1 MVWQATKGADPD
13 VKRIARHNLAG
24 VLGLSALFSGAL
36 GLPMALV
43 MMGVLNAVAASA
55 GDGDDQWDAETEFRA
70 FLSDVLGPDIAA
82 LMLGGVVNPL
92 TGPDVASRVDLS
104 QLWFR
109 DANRE
114 LVGRGAYA
122 NLFEQAA
129 GPMGGLLKNALVGK
143 QLMDEG
149 HTMRGIE
156 TMLPKALKDGVK
168 AVRYATE
175 GVNNL
180 RGDPLVKDVGLGTAL
195 LQAAG
200 FTPAKVAEQYDR
212 NRDLK
217 NYEQKILARRSRLMD
232 AFAMSVRLGDD
243 ASRADTMESI
253 RAFNKKRP
261 EIAITRNTLQS
272 SIVSRARYSAAA
284 ENGIQLNKKIATRVK
299 AAVGE

>member
-1 MVWQATKGADPD
+1 VPACNHRLSTRWPVGWLTCLIFRQNSLNMSWHIGRMVWQATKGADPD

-82 LMLGGVVNPL
+82 LVLGGVVNPL
-92 TGPDVASRVDLS
+92 TGADVASRVDLS

-180 RGDPLVKDVGLGTAL
+180 RGDPLVRMSGLEPRSCRRPASRPPRSPSSMTAT
-195 LQAAG
+195 G
-200 FTPAKVAEQYDR
+200 ISRTTS
-212 NRDLK
+212 
-217 NYEQKILARRSRLMD
+217 RRS
-232 AFAMSVRLGDD
+232 
-243 ASRADTMESI
+243 SRA
-253 RAFNKKRP
+253 
-261 EIAITRNTLQS
+261 
-272 SIVSRARYSAAA
+272 
-284 ENGIQLNKKIATRVK
+284 
-299 AAVGE
+299 AVD